1 MFLSARDRALAFAFV
16 SMIVPAQAQPPKI
29 AAVTNAGY
37 FAGNTLAPGTFV
49 SIYGEN
55 LAPATTAATTVP
67 FPTKLSGVEVLLCSL
82 SQSAPAC
89 TPQGIV
95 FVSPGQVNF
104 LLDYGERRSGYIA
117 VRVDGRLDADYA
129 AGNRGYPVQVI
140 RNEVT
145 PGVFAAGFDCPAGGA
160 APCGL
165 SATRQG
171 EQQIMRPMI
180 TDSTFQPIFSGRPA
194 HPGAAAIIWATGLGF
209 PGVSGDLQPR
219 VRLELAVRFRLNGTG
234 APSTLS
240 VPILFAGAAPG
251 FAGLYQVNYLLPVE
265 LARAAGACGTASE
278 ATLELGSLTTTLSL
292 PLVVR
297 ADPLSGGCR

>member
-1 MFLSARDRALAFAFV
+1 MKRLFPLLLLSLL
-16 SMIVPAQAQPPKI
+16 AQAQPPKI
-29 AAVTNAGY
+29 GAITNAGY

-49 SIYGEN
+49 SIYGEA
-55 LAPATTAATTVP
+55 LAPTTTAAANVP
-67 FPTKLSGVEVLLCSL
+67 FPTKLSGVEVLLCGL
-82 SQSAPAC
+82 AQSAPAC

-117 VRVDGRLDADYA
+117 VRVGGRLDADYA
-129 AGNRGYPVQVI
+129 AGNHGYPVQVI

-145 PGVFAAGFDCPAGGA
+145 PGVFAAGFDCPSGSP

-165 SATRQG
+165 SATRQS

-180 TDSTFQPIFSGRPA
+180 TDAAYQPIFSGRPGQ
-194 HPGAAAIIWATGLGF
+194 PGAAGIIWATGLGY

-219 VRLELAVRFRLNGTG
+219 VRLELAAKFRLNGTG
-234 APSTLS
+234 APSTLA
-240 VPILFAGAAPG
+240 VPVLFAGAAPG

-265 LARAAGACGTASE
+265 LARAAGACGTARE
-278 ATLELGSLTTTLSL
+278 IMLELGSLTTTLSL

-297 ADPLSGGCR
+297 ADPSSNGCR